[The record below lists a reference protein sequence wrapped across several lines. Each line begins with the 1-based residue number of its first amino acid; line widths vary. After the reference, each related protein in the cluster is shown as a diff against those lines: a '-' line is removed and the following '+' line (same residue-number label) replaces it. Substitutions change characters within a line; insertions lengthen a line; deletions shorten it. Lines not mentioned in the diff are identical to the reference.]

1 MKQSKSQKDNPKSV
15 FKIVKSAGD
24 IIFEGRPFALIKTK
38 KNKEYVKTLVT
49 KCGVIEDDIQ
59 KILVETFEAGAI
71 FRTIAGKNH
80 EGSATAA
87 ALLDGYTKAIQTLI
101 NSQQAIQ
108 ADQTFLGNLK
118 DEIQRD
124 IRALKKRRA
133 EWGFLYVI
141 HAEQEPKNLT
151 AMLVNQTFCLCNY
164 IEKCHAKAGLKY
176 TGVAAYEFIAELF
189 RAIYHDPFFKPERFT
204 KDTIKLYYD
213 NATNHYKDLKKSH
226 PRKSLETF

>member
-49 KCGVIEDDIQ
+49 KCGVLEADIH
-59 KILVETFEAGAI
+59 KILSETFEAGPI

-87 ALLDGYTKAIQTLI
+87 ALLDGYTKAIEALI
-101 NSQQAIQ
+101 ATQRAVQ
-108 ADQTFLGNLK
+108 ADKTFLGNLK

-124 IRALKKRRA
+124 IQALKKRRS

-141 HAEQEPKNLT
+141 RAGQEPKNLT
-151 AMLVNQTFCLCNY
+151 AMFVRQVSCLCDY

-176 TGVAAYEFIAELF
+176 TGVAAYKFIAELF
-189 RAIYHDPFFKPERFT
+189 RAIYHDPVFEPARFT
-204 KDTIKLYYD
+204 QKKIKQYFD
-213 NATNHYKDLKKSH
+213 NATNHYKNLK
-226 PRKSLETF
+226 